1 VKLLWKLLL
10 SAAVL
15 VFLTAVVVGAL
26 ATRWT
31 EALTLQEIR
40 RSLRHQTLT
49 LSETVAH
56 APSEDELQPLVLRL
70 RAQVETRLTVIRD
83 DGLVLADSERPPAEL
98 DNHADRPEVIQAMA
112 EEVGASTRFSD
123 SLGTRMTYSARAIK
137 GRAGRRLVVR
147 AALPLS
153 LLDERL
159 RRVRDAVLLGSAL
172 GFLVSLLPAVWI
184 ARRISRPLEEVTAV
198 AQSFAG
204 GDYTARVADPGP
216 GDEIGNLAAGF
227 NSMADQLR
235 SRVETIDSDRLK
247 LRAIL
252 ASMTEGLVAVD
263 ADQRILHMNEVAGQL
278 LETDPETS
286 IGLQLRDVTRMS
298 SVCEV
303 LATTLESGEPTTEEV
318 TLSAR
323 PRDRILELHAAPL
336 RGADPAR
343 PPGALVV
350 IHDMTELR
358 RLEAVRRDF
367 VGNVS
372 HELKTPL
379 TAIRA
384 QIETLLDTPDESV
397 TPEERRRFLERAN
410 AQTDRLTTIVRDLLV
425 LSRIESERSGF
436 ESSPLDLAGPVNE
449 SVRGLESLAKEK
461 GVSVE
466 VALPEAPASV
476 VGDREYLRQVVD
488 NLLSNAIM
496 YTPTGGEIRLELRLD
511 PRHVGLDVTDNGIGI
526 APEDR
531 KRIFERFYRVHKGR
545 SRQLGGTGLG
555 LAIVKHITQAHGG
568 EVLVRSTL
576 GEGTTFSV
584 HLPHAPPGEEAPQD
598 PL

>member
-1 VKLLWKLLL
+1 MKLLWKLVL

-15 VFLTAVVVGAL
+15 VLLTAVVVGAL

-56 APSEDELQPLVLRL
+56 ASSNQDLQPLVLRL
-70 RAQVETRLTVIRD
+70 GAQVETRMTVIRD
-83 DGLVLADSERPPAEL
+83 DGVVLADSERPPGEL
-98 DNHADRPEVIQAMA
+98 DNHADRPEVVQALA
-112 EEVGASTRFSD
+112 EEVGSSTRYSET
-123 SLGTRMTYSARAIK
+123 LRTRMTYSARAIQ

-147 AALPLS
+147 ASLPLS
-153 LLDERL
+153 FLDERL

-204 GDYTARVADPGP
+204 GNYTARVADTG
-216 GDEIGNLAAGF
+216 GNDEIGNLAAGF

-252 ASMTEGLVAVD
+252 ASMTEGLIAVD
-263 ADQRILHMNEVAGQL
+263 SQQRILHMNEVAGLL

-286 IGLQLRDVTRMS
+286 IGLQLRDVTRMT

-303 LATTLESGEPTTEEV
+303 LASTLESAEASSEEV
-318 TLSAR
+318 ILSAS
-323 PRDRILELHAAPL
+323 PRDRVLELHASPL
-336 RGADPAR
+336 RGTDPTR

-358 RLEAVRRDF
+358 RLEAIRRDF

-384 QIETLLDTPDESV
+384 QLETLLDMPDESV

-410 AQTDRLTTIVRDLLV
+410 AQTDRLATIVRDLLV

-436 ESSPLDLAGPVNE
+436 EREPLDLRGPVNE
-449 SVRGLESLAKEK
+449 SVRGLESLATEK
-461 GVSVE
+461 GVKVE
-466 VALPEAPASV
+466 VVLPDEPARV
-476 VGDREYLRQVVD
+476 LGDREHLRQVVD
-488 NLLSNAIM
+488 NLLNNAIM
-496 YTPTGGEIRLELRLD
+496 YTPSGGEIRLVLRLD
-511 PRHVGLDVTDNGIGI
+511 PRHVGLDVSDTGIGI

-555 LAIVKHITQAHGG
+555 LAIVKHVTQAHGG

-584 HLPHAPPGEEAPQD
+584 QLPL
-598 PL
+598 PLEGDD

>member
-1 VKLLWKLLL
+1 MKLLWKLLL

-15 VFLTAVVVGAL
+15 VLLTAVVVGAL

-56 APSEDELQPLVLRL
+56 APSEADLQPLVLRL
-70 RAQVETRLTVIRD
+70 GAQVETRLTVIRE
-83 DGLVLADSERPPAEL
+83 DGVVLADSERPPAEL
-98 DNHADRPEVIQAMA
+98 DDHSTRPEVVEALAQ
-112 EEVGASTRFSD
+112 ETGSSTRYSK
-123 SLGTRMTYSARAIK
+123 SLETRMTYYTRAIQRP
-137 GRAGRRLVVR
+137 GGGRLVVR
-147 AALPLS
+147 ASLPLS
-153 LLDERL
+153 LLDARVE
-159 RRVRDAVLLGSAL
+159 RVRDAVLLGSAL
-172 GFLVSLLPAVWI
+172 GFLVALLPAILI

-204 GDYTARVADPGP
+204 GDYTARVAATGP
-216 GDEIGNLAAGF
+216 DDEIGNLAAGF

-252 ASMTEGLVAVD
+252 ASMREGLVAVD
-263 ADQRILHMNEVAGQL
+263 ADQRILHMNDVAGQL

-286 IGLQLRDVTRMS
+286 IGLQLRDVTRMA

-303 LATTLESGEPTTEEV
+303 LAATLASAEVTSEEV

-336 RGADPAR
+336 RGTDPAR

-350 IHDMTELR
+350 IHDVTELR

-367 VGNVS
+367 VANVS

-384 QIETLLDTPDESV
+384 QLETLLDTPDESV
-397 TPEERRRFLERAN
+397 TPDERRRFLERAN
-410 AQTDRLTTIVRDLLV
+410 AQTDRLTTIVQDLLA
-425 LSRIESERSGF
+425 LSRIESERSRF
-436 ESSPLDLAGPVNE
+436 ERRPLDLSGPVNE
-449 SVRGLESLAKEK
+449 SVRGLEGLAKEK

-466 VALPEAPASV
+466 VTLPEEPALV
-476 VGDREYLRQVVD
+476 LGDREYLRQVVD

-496 YTPTGGEIRLELRLD
+496 YTAEGGQIRIQVRRD
-511 PRHVGLDVTDNGIGI
+511 PRHIGLDVSDTGIGI

-531 KRIFERFYRVHKGR
+531 ERIFERFYRVHKGR

-555 LAIVKHITQAHGG
+555 LAIVKHITQAHEG
-568 EVLVRSTL
+568 EVLVRSKL

-584 HLPHAPPGEEAPQD
+584 QLPHAPPAES
-598 PL
+598 